1 MKKLCI
7 VLIIIAAAFLVWKY
21 VITDEAE
28 NDIQIDQTVEDGDEV
43 IFDEAL
49 QDLEGARESLP
60 SR

>member
-1 MKKLCI
+1 MKK
-7 VLIIIAAAFLVWKY
+7 IIIVIMVVAVVFLVWKY
-21 VITDEAE
+21 VIKDERG
-28 NDIQIDQTVEDGDEV
+28 NDAQIDQAEEDGDEV